1 MKDNKR
7 TLGGLGL
14 AIAVLILVG
23 WFWFKSKPESASPV
37 QQGGRSHFIWI
48 PSDELATSAPSGQT
62 EACMEQ
68 AIEQMRDAFRKGE
81 SSMQM
86 CGHYKFEV
94 FNGLYIGK
102 DGRPTYEDP
111 NAQ

>member
-1 MKDNKR
+1 
-7 TLGGLGL
+7 
-14 AIAVLILVG
+14 
-23 WFWFKSKPESASPV
+23 
-37 QQGGRSHFIWI
+37 
-48 PSDELATSAPSGQT
+48 
-62 EACMEQ
+62 
-68 AIEQMRDAFRKGE
+68 
-81 SSMQM
+81 MQM